1 MRPSKCA
8 DALAHAETEA
18 SRANGAVRA
27 AEGRRMDARRR
38 FAAFHRTNMS
48 RSRVLQGLLL
58 YLVSQTKESPPFS
71 LYCFSPYKA
80 VAAPRCRTSPSL
92 WPGGAPLS
100 PGRSVSRTR
109 TRPLPHHRP
118 TRIIVEHVT
127 SGRCR
132 FEAMSFAKPF
142 ARQISA
148 ARRLSEN
155 FVFLTLLIL
164 VNEPLLCDPSFHK
177 TRTPASYDVR
187 ERPVY

>member
-1 MRPSKCA
+1 MRRCA
-8 DALAHAETEA
+8 
-18 SRANGAVRA
+18 R
-27 AEGRRMDARRR
+27 ARRDGSI
-38 FAAFHRTNMS
+38 S
-48 RSRVLQGLLL
+48 RERRSSSGGRKEDGRSPTLRGISQDEHESITCSSRLTFILGLAK
-58 YLVSQTKESPPFS
+58 KESPPFS

-132 FEAMSFAKPF
+132 FEAMSFANLSL
-142 ARQISA
+142 ARFL
-148 ARRLSEN
+148 RRGAYRKTS
-155 FVFLTLLIL
+155 FPDSF
-164 VNEPLLCDPSFHK
+164 DPC
-177 TRTPASYDVR
+177 
-187 ERPVY
+187 

>member
-1 MRPSKCA
+1 MGSSFRQVIHDTEKSPDMRPSKCA

-132 FEAMSFAKPF
+132 FEAMSFANLSL
-142 ARQISA
+142 ARFL
-148 ARRLSEN
+148 RRGAYRKTS
-155 FVFLTLLIL
+155 FPDSF
-164 VNEPLLCDPSFHK
+164 DPC
-177 TRTPASYDVR
+177 
-187 ERPVY
+187 

>member
-80 VAAPRCRTSPSL
+80 VAAPRCRTSLSPYKAVAAPRCRTSPSL

-118 TRIIVEHVT
+118 THIIVEHVT

-132 FEAMSFAKPF
+132 FEAMSFANLSL
-142 ARQISA
+142 ARFL
-148 ARRLSEN
+148 RRGAHRKTS
-155 FVFLTLLIL
+155 FPDYF
-164 VNEPLLCDPSFHK
+164 DPC
-177 TRTPASYDVR
+177 
-187 ERPVY
+187 

>member
-1 MRPSKCA
+1 
-8 DALAHAETEA
+8 
-18 SRANGAVRA
+18 
-27 AEGRRMDARRR
+27 MDARRR

-118 TRIIVEHVT
+118 THIIVEHVT

-132 FEAMSFAKPF
+132 FEAMPF
-142 ARQISA
+142 ANLSL
-148 ARRLSEN
+148 ARFLRRGAHRKLL
-155 FVFLTLLIL
+155 FLTLLIL

>member
-92 WPGGAPLS
+92 WPVELPS
-100 PGRSVSRTR
+100 PRADLFS
-109 TRPLPHHRP
+109 PHPAQPPRFRNHRP
-118 TRIIVEHVT
+118 TALSSVRTMLTFEVDGRISQANVVPPT
-127 SGRCR
+127 FRLAR
-132 FEAMSFAKPF
+132 FL
-142 ARQISA
+142 RR
-148 ARRLSEN
+148 RRLIGK
-155 FVFLTLLIL
+155 T
-164 VNEPLLCDPSFHK
+164 SF
-177 TRTPASYDVR
+177 P
-187 ERPVY
+187 